1 MTTVPDQHDAGSAVR
16 GSARRRLC
24 AAAAVMCVTG
34 VTLQGAQAH
43 GTRAGDLTIDHPYA
57 TPTPEGARTG
67 AVYLRTLINRGAVA
81 DRLVGAR
88 TERAES
94 VEIHRSVME
103 ADVMRMRAIAGID
116 IPAGAELK
124 LRHGGDIHLMLLGLK
139 SPLRDGQ
146 RFTLWLRFERAGE
159 HEVVVWV
166 QTPRD
171 LPDHRHGDRP

>member
-1 MTTVPDQHDAGSAVR
+1 MTKSPTRTTAGLAAPGLS
-16 GSARRRLC
+16 RRKLC
-24 AAAAVMCVTG
+24 AVAALALATG
-34 VTLQGAQAH
+34 VFSPGARAH
-43 GTRAGDLTIDHPYA
+43 GTRAGDLTVDHPYA
-57 TPTPEGARTG
+57 TPTPDGARTG
-67 AVYLRTLINRGAVA
+67 AVYFRTLINRGPTS

-94 VEIHRSVME
+94 VEFHRSVME
-103 ADVMRMRAIAGID
+103 GDVMRMRALDGIE

-146 RFTLWLRFERAGE
+146 RFSLWLRFARAGE
-159 HEVVVWV
+159 HEVTVWV

-171 LPDHRHGDRP
+171 MPAHRH

>member
-1 MTTVPDQHDAGSAVR
+1 MLAPERTGASVAAETVS
-16 GSARRRLC
+16 RRRLC
-24 AAAAVMCVTG
+24 VATAVALATG
-34 VTLQGAQAH
+34 VVGRGALAH

-57 TPTPEGARTG
+57 TPTPDGARTG
-67 AVYLRTLINRGAVA
+67 AVYFRTLINRGKTA

-88 TERAES
+88 TDLAGS
-94 VEIHRSVME
+94 IEIHRSVME
-103 ADVMRMRAIAGID
+103 GDVMRMRAVDGID

-146 RFTLWLRFERAGE
+146 RFALWLRFERAGE
-159 HEVVVWV
+159 HAVTVWV

-171 LPDHRHGDRP
+171 APVHRH